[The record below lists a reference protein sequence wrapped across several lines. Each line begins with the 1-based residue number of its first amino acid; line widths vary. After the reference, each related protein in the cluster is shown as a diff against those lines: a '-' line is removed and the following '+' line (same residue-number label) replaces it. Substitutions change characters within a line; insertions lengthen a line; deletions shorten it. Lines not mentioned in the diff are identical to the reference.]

1 MIKLNSPYIDHLE
14 KDAVSE
20 VLDSGYLTQSAKT
33 VEFEDLV
40 KEYTN
45 ISHAFATSSATTGL
59 HLSLV
64 ALGIGPGDEV
74 IVPAFSFPATANVVV
89 QCGATPVFADIELPT
104 FVADPKDIARKI
116 SKRTKAIMPI
126 HAFGLSSDI
135 RAIVDIARSNNLYVV
150 EDAAT
155 GLGSTVDGMH
165 PGSISDIAVFSFHP
179 RKIITT
185 GEGGMVLTNSDK
197 LAEKIQIL
205 RSHGAI
211 RGPQYMKFIDS
222 GFNYRL
228 SDINSAVG
236 CAQMSKLN
244 HILKDRQRVAEIYHR
259 EMADIA
265 YLTLPEQVE
274 GFVHTYQS
282 FVVLLDTAIER
293 DHVIVQL
300 KERGIESTLGTYGQH
315 LQPFYE
321 NLLKSNFSQRF
332 RRIDR
337 LGAPNATI
345 AHNSSLSIPISTNIS
360 ESEIKLVASSLR
372 QILLDVKR

>member
-1 MIKLNSPYIDHLE
+1 MIKLNSPFTDHLE
-14 KDAVSE
+14 KEAVNE
-20 VLDSGYLTQSAKT
+20 VLDSGYLTQSSKT

-40 KEYTN
+40 KNYTN
-45 ISHAFATSSATTGL
+45 IRHAFATSSATTGL
-59 HLSLV
+59 HLSLI

-135 RAIVDIARSNNLYVV
+135 RAITDIANSNNLHVV

-197 LAEKIQIL
+197 LAERIQVL

-244 HILKDRQRVAEIYHR
+244 QILEDRQRVAEIYRR

-265 YLTLPEQVE
+265 HLTLPEKVD
-274 GFVHTYQS
+274 GYVHTYQS
-282 FVVLLDTAIER
+282 FVVLLDTAVER

-321 NLLKSNFSQRF
+321 NLLKSNFYQRF

>member
-1 MIKLNSPYIDHLE
+1 MIKLNTPFIDHLE
-14 KDAVSE
+14 KDAVNE

-33 VEFEDLV
+33 IEFENLV

-45 ISHAFATSSATTGL
+45 VSHAFATSSATTGL
-59 HLSLV
+59 HLSLI
-64 ALGIGPGDEV
+64 ALGVGPGDEV
-74 IVPAFSFPATANVVV
+74 IIPAFSFPATANVVV
-89 QCGATPVFADIELPT
+89 QCGATPVFVDIELPS
-104 FVADPKDIARKI
+104 FVADPKDIKRKVNR
-116 SKRTKAIMPI
+116 RTKAIMPI

-135 RAIVDIARSNNLYVV
+135 RSIVEIAKNEDLFVV

-165 PGSISDIAVFSFHP
+165 PGSISDLAVFSFHP

-197 LAEKIQIL
+197 LAERIQIL

-244 HILKDRQRVAEIYHR
+244 QILEDRQRVAEIYHR

-265 YLTLPEQVE
+265 YLTLPEKVD

-293 DHVIVQL
+293 DRVIDQL

-321 NLLKSNFSQRF
+321 NLLKSNFYQRF
-332 RRIDR
+332 RRIDP